1 MPAPPTT
8 VPVLAS
14 VKETPTRGLEAPFDW
29 LVQVLPPSVVLKIS
43 ACNSV
48 KIKSNCCSIIYIGKR
63 DTPEILDCSAYL
75 RDPVVPSISC
85 SKDCANLTHSSA
97 VVCIGKGNSQKRVDG
112 SACLVD
118 PRVSRV
124 CCSKDRSIVT
134 HGRSRVCITK
144 GNVLQRLRR
153 HCT

>member
-1 MPAPPTT
+1 
-8 VPVLAS
+8 
-14 VKETPTRGLEAPFDW
+14 
-29 LVQVLPPSVVLKIS
+29 
-43 ACNSV
+43 CNSV

-144 GNVLQRLRR
+144 GNVLQRKLVVPLVCAIQFDPPSVVLRIVPPSP
-153 HCT
+153 TAVPLFASVNETP